1 MKESITKFDLE
12 SAFKALDEIEIP
24 KAAKVRANKPA
35 LTEIFSRKSKFD
47 ALMEEYYDIGSNAG
61 LEDAKEARDAEI
73 AQAKLARIEKIVDL
87 EADSAEDLL
96 TSYVGKLI
104 IQCPQCMTLFYKN
117 QEDIVASEDDPST
130 VNVNEVC
137 QHCGNESGYSL
148 IGKVG
153 EAEPETEEPTSEE
166 SPEEDINLDE
176 VEEETTEESSEE
188 DLNFDDELEELDLE
202 LDEEPAEE
210 EEKKE
215 ESFSVSTGEVLVEE
229 LTDDKELDD
238 KLEAHNEYIEY
249 LRAAIAQE
257 EEKLEKATNEQVKVA
272 IQRNIDAFKAD
283 LENALPEA
291 VKNDKA
297 IQEEPT
303 EETEKTEVSKDTVE
317 ETVEES
323 LTEGFADYVAIIDRM
338 GTDKYKAIMKA
349 FLEANK
355 ELDTNPKYLKGGKY
369 RYFHHKNMPIDLQA
383 DFIYELIVKAQEKVG
398 GSFEDIFDAFE
409 IILAKTCAPEALE
422 LVDDKLCQLF
432 DSQKETAKGDA
443 LTEALHEEAEVSDE
457 EFEQLINSSEFKK
470 PISDTAVRAM
480 LDAEKPKDSE
490 EKETTTEALNEEM
503 IAKETTKVEEASE
516 EEEIEEALEEGIFD
530 TLKNKASI
538 AAGRLKDKATELK
551 DKAIGKTM
559 LREEKADWLLANT
572 FEKDGKTKKYKTFVV
587 IGFTDTDA
595 RGKELE
601 KAPAYNNA
609 DLVPEE
615 SSIKAKATYKDAE
628 DAAKGWSLKQDNG
641 PAFIYLAKDIKDKN
655 AAFLCQYFKGK
666 LVAEQD
672 QLEKYFKAIQDDIK
686 GDKLENRS
694 DFQETPAK
702 NLKPGMQ
709 LKLKDKAAEVVK
721 IEESDLGEDSLS
733 LTVKFEDGTSKT
745 YDIAGSMK
753 FSVVKAATTESLD
766 SIFNDLEEL
775 KESSLEHLIS
785 DSLIEAYGNVAGFR
799 LKNCSY
805 ADNKFLVEGTIHFTS
820 GNRRNTTYT
829 FTEAFIEANKVILT
843 GLNEKLGADKRFT
856 MVGFIEPT
864 TKTLI
869 TESFK
874 RN

>member
-24 KAAKVRANKPA
+24 KVAKVRANKPA

-47 ALMEEYYDIGSNAG
+47 ALMEEYYDISSNAG

-166 SPEEDINLDE
+166 SPEEDINLDD

-257 EEKLEKATNEQVKVA
+257 EEKIEKATNEQVKVA

-283 LENALPEA
+283 LEAALPEA
-291 VKNDKA
+291 VKNSA
-297 IQEEPT
+297 TVEEEPT
-303 EETEKTEVSKDTVE
+303 AETN
-317 ETVEES
+317 EES
-323 LTEGFADYVAIIDRM
+323 SEEMSIEENSEEVN
-338 GTDKYKAIMKA
+338 
-349 FLEANK
+349 E
-355 ELDTNPKYLKGGKY
+355 
-369 RYFHHKNMPIDLQA
+369 
-383 DFIYELIVKAQEKVG
+383 
-398 GSFEDIFDAFE
+398 S
-409 IILAKTCAPEALE
+409 
-422 LVDDKLCQLF
+422 
-432 DSQKETAKGDA
+432 
-443 LTEALHEEAEVSDE
+443 LTEALHEEADVSAE

-516 EEEIEEALEEGIFD
+516 EKEIEEALEEGIFD

-538 AAGRLKDKATELK
+538 AASRLKDKATELK

-595 RGKELE
+595 KGKELE

-615 SSIKAKATYKDAE
+615 SSIKAKAIYKDAE

-805 ADNKFLVEGTIHFTS
+805 TDNKFLVEGTIHFTS